1 MLVFLMSG
9 VMCLFCIK
17 DVHAQVPQTKR
28 SDQDS
33 FLKNIRTKKRNN
45 DLQKARQ
52 QKGKSN
58 SSNEWK
64 IRIRYQSG
72 NYNEEE
78 GENRSDYKKDVTDVK
93 IWSLIIG
100 KIGISNLEQNFYAI
114 KDVNNDV
121 NSNAH
126 LRIHTESSILSYTFG
141 DKFTLTLGT
150 TIEVKGNIYIRE
162 KNINYDYDT
171 VGYTSTSIENKYS
184 NIFYYID
191 TITLGFEFYGF
202 EFLIGIGKQDYNFTI
217 FECYSSDCS
226 KTVDEIYSQREIR
239 DYWTDFGI
247 GIVF

>member
-1 MLVFLMSG
+1 ME
-9 VMCLFCIK
+9 
-17 DVHAQVPQTKR
+17 
-28 SDQDS
+28 
-33 FLKNIRTKKRNN
+33 N
-45 DLQKARQ
+45 
-52 QKGKSN
+52 
-58 SSNEWK
+58 K
-64 IRIRYQSG
+64 IRHQSG

-114 KDVNNDV
+114 KDVTNDV

-184 NIFYYID
+184 N
-191 TITLGFEFYGF
+191 
-202 EFLIGIGKQDYNFTI
+202 
-217 FECYSSDCS
+217 
-226 KTVDEIYSQREIR
+226 
-239 DYWTDFGI
+239 
-247 GIVF
+247 